1 MAKYTGPS
9 CRLCRREGAKLFLKG
24 DRCYNID
31 KDGATRALCP
41 FDKGEKVTPPGPARS
56 GRRKVSGYQQQ
67 LREKQK
73 VKRIYGILEKQFYM
87 YYEKAEK
94 MKGVTGENMLILI
107 ERRLDNVVFRMD
119 IAVSRAQARQLVCH
133 GHITVNG
140 KKVDIPSYLVKAG
153 DVIAVKEGKTDNAY
167 FKSLKEKSPR
177 GNMPKWVSFNK
188 ETLSGTVEAMP
199 TREDIDSSIKEHMI
213 VELYSK

>member
-9 CRLCRREGAKLFLKG
+9 CRLCRREGEKLFLKG
-24 DRCYNID
+24 DRCYNIS
-31 KDGATRALCP
+31 KDGVTRALCP
-41 FDKGEKVTPPGPARS
+41 FDKGEKVTPPGPQRN

-107 ERRLDNVVFRMD
+107 ERRLDNVVFQMG

-140 KKVDIPSYLVKAG
+140 NKVDIPSYLVKAG
-153 DVIAVKEGKTDNAY
+153 DEIAVKAEKSDNA
-167 FKSLKEKSPR
+167 FFTALKDGPIR
-177 GNMPKWVSFNK
+177 ANMPKWVTFDRA
-188 ETLSGTVEAMP
+188 TLKGEVVALP
-199 TREDIDSSIKEHMI
+199 AREDIDSRIKEHMI